1 MNNNILVIDK
11 PKYILVKKS
20 PINQKP
26 ILESKYIL
34 VKKSPINQKPI
45 LEPKR
50 KSILE
55 PKRKPILEPKE
66 QNNGKI
72 FKYDREM
79 YDNFPLFNL

>member
-50 KSILE
+50 K
-55 PKRKPILEPKE
+55 PILEPKE

-79 YDNFPLFNL
+79 YDNFPLFYL

>member
-50 KSILE
+50 K
-55 PKRKPILEPKE
+55 PILEQE

-79 YDNFPLFNL
+79 YDNFPLFYL

>member
-1 MNNNILVIDK
+1 MNDDILVIDK

-20 PINQKP
+20 PINQ
-26 ILESKYIL
+26 
-34 VKKSPINQKPI
+34 
-45 LEPKR
+45 
-50 KSILE
+50 
-55 PKRKPILEPKE
+55 KPILEPKE

>member
-26 ILESKYIL
+26 ILESKYIF
-34 VKKSPINQKPI
+34 VKKSPINQKP
-45 LEPKR
+45 
-50 KSILE
+50 ILE

>member
-26 ILESKYIL
+26 ILEPKYIL
-34 VKKSPINQKPI
+34 VKKSSINQKP
-45 LEPKR
+45 
-50 KSILE
+50 ILE

-79 YDNFPLFNL
+79 YDNFPLFYL